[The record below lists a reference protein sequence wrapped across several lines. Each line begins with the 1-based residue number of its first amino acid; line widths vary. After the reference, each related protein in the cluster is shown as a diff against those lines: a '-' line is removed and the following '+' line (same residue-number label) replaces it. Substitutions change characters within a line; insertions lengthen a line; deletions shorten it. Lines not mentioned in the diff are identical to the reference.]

1 MSFMDK
7 LSATLE
13 KFLLPIAQKVGGQ
26 RHLVALKDGFIAI
39 LTANMAGAIAV
50 MINCVFL
57 QNTSLIGS
65 KLNKLGFWA
74 DTIQPFID
82 KWIINIGWAVQ
93 QGTLKIICVLLLVTI
108 AYSLAKSYESDAL
121 SAAAISVASYFAILP
136 ATLTKDVF
144 TLKDGDYVQGVSDV
158 FSLNFMGANSMFTA
172 IITAFVATEIF
183 VRITKKGWVVKMPET
198 VPPAVSKSFAAI
210 IPGSI
215 TLVIFGIIKVLFDN
229 IFSKD
234 VPTWIFDTI
243 QSPLMSLGQSPATY
257 IFLIFIAQFLWFF
270 GLHGMNIAEGV
281 LTPMYKPALLENTDL
296 VSRGLPP
303 KYIIT
308 RNFVDVYGSIGGSGA
323 TGALV
328 IAIYIFSKKQEAKEL
343 AKLATAPAF
352 FQINEPVIFGLPIV
366 LNVVYFIPFILTSP
380 ILMGIAYFFTKIGV
394 VNYISQ
400 DPGWT
405 CPPIIS
411 AFFATNGDFKAVI
424 LAAVLLVI
432 AVCIYAPFVIVSNRM
447 GNVEE
452 DYGAGNSANV

>member
-1 MSFMDK
+1 MDK
-7 LSATLE
+7 LSASLE
-13 KFLLPIAQKVGGQ
+13 KFLLPIAQKIGSQ

-57 QNTSLIGS
+57 TNDSLIG
-65 KLNKLGFWA
+65 KQLNNLGFWK
-74 DTIQPFID
+74 DSVQPFLD

-108 AYSLAKSYESDAL
+108 AYSLAKSYESDAI
-121 SAAAISVASYFAILP
+121 STAVISVASYFALLP
-136 ATLTKDVF
+136 SSLTKDVF
-144 TLKDGDYVQGVSDV
+144 TMKDGNYVEGVKDV
-158 FSLNFMGANSMFTA
+158 FSLNFMGANSMFAA
-172 IITAFVATEIF
+172 IVTAFIATEIF
-183 VRITKKGWVVKMPET
+183 VRITKKGWIVKMPET

-215 TLVIFGIIKVLFDN
+215 TLVFFGFINVLFN
-229 IFSKD
+229 NVFSKD

-243 QSPLMSLGQSPATY
+243 QSPLMSLGQSPFTY

-296 VSRGLPP
+296 VSKGLEP
-303 KYIIT
+303 KYILT
-308 RNFVDVYGSIGGSGA
+308 RNFVDVYGSLGGSGA

-328 IAIYIFSKKQEAKEL
+328 IAIFIFSKKQESKEL
-343 AKLATAPAF
+343 AKLATAPAI

-380 ILMGIAYFFTKIGV
+380 ILLGIAYFFTSIGAV
-394 VNYISQ
+394 GYISQ

-405 CPPIIS
+405 CPPIFS
-411 AFFATNGDFKAVI
+411 AFFATNGDWRASL
-424 LAAVLLVI
+424 LAAALLAL
-432 AVCIYAPFVIVSNRM
+432 AVVIYAPFVIVSNRM
-447 GNVEE
+447 GNSEE
-452 DYGAGNSANV
+452 A